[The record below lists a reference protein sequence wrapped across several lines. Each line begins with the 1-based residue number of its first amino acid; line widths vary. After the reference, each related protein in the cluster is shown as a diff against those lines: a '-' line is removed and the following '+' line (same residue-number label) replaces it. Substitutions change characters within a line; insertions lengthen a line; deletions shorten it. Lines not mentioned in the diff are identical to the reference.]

1 MIFLLLFMLC
11 TATLDPR
18 IASADGPVP
27 DVIEKARR
35 QAGKMTLPVNKHTE
49 AGQLEAEWSARIFQ
63 SPKFQE
69 KLLCEQRRLEQEM
82 FADVV
87 SGNKSSGHERKADN
101 SPATIKIYLF
111 LSSSVPEETFRAY
124 IATIARIEE
133 AEIVPVLRG
142 LAKGMDFQAS
152 AGYFNRILLEDLDC
166 RDTRETKCRRYQV
179 PVKIDPFLFDRYG
192 ITRVPTLV
200 YVGDKDTFLIQG
212 DAGLVFLLERINREA
227 HSHELIDLI
236 DKLRGGH

>member
-11 TATLDPR
+11 TATLEPE
-18 IASADGPVP
+18 IACAEGPVP
-27 DVIEKARR
+27 DVIEKARQ
-35 QAGKMTLPVNKHTE
+35 QAGKMTLPANRQAE
-49 AGQLEAEWSARIFQ
+49 AGQRAAEQSAGIFQ

-69 KLLCEQRRLEQEM
+69 KLQCEQQRLEQEL

-87 SGNKSSGHERKADN
+87 SGNKSPDQERKADN
-101 SPATIKIYLF
+101 SLTTARIYLF
-111 LSSSVPEETFRAY
+111 LSSSVPDETVRAY
-124 IATIARIEE
+124 IATIARAKE

-142 LAKGMDFQAS
+142 LVKGFDFQAS

-200 YVGDKDTFLIQG
+200 YVGEKDTFLIQG

-227 HSHELIDLI
+227 HTHELIDLI

>member
-11 TATLDPR
+11 TATLEPGT
-18 IASADGPVP
+18 ASAEGPVP

-35 QAGKMTLPVNKHTE
+35 QAGKLTLPANRHAE
-49 AGQLEAEWSARIFQ
+49 AGQREAEQSAAIFQ

-69 KLLCEQRRLEQEM
+69 KLHCEQQRLEQEV
-82 FADVV
+82 FSDVV
-87 SGNKSSGHERKADN
+87 SQTKLPGPERKADN
-101 SPATIKIYLF
+101 APPTARIYLF
-111 LSSSVPEETFRAY
+111 LSSSVPDETVRAY
-124 IATIARIEE
+124 ISTIAHAERD
-133 AEIVPVLRG
+133 EIVPVLRG
-142 LAKGMDFQAS
+142 LVKGRDFQAS
-152 AGYFNRILLEDLDC
+152 AGYFNRILQEEPDC

-179 PVKIDPFLFDRYG
+179 PIRIDPLLFDRYG

-200 YVGDKDTFLIQG
+200 YAGDKDTFLIQG
-212 DAGLVFLLERINREA
+212 DAGLIFLLERINREA